1 MVLVVKDRVKDT
13 SSTSGSG
20 TITLDNSPPAGY
32 QAFST
37 LGNGST
43 TYYTIQGSD
52 DSWEIGLGTYNA
64 NTLTR
69 TTVLSSS
76 NSGNLVK
83 SSIVIIY

>member
-13 SSTSGSG
+13 STTSGTG

-43 TYYTIQGSD
+43 TYYAIQD
-52 DSWEIGLGTYNA
+52 ANDAFEIGLGTYNA

-69 TTVLSSS
+69 TTRS
-76 NSGNLVK
+76 
-83 SSIVIIY
+83 